1 MVNIRLNAGSTTL
14 GRDDFE
20 GLKVELTSRF
30 GDDALKKA
38 LGQASRDQATFRC
51 SAAGVT
57 VKNLGQNPTVGV
69 QQATGDWEWLKEGDE
84 SLLVPGMRVT
94 FFRSRVLREA
104 ASFVLVQH
112 AGAYELTTG
121 PAPPPAT
128 AATAAIAATAAE
140 AAAAAAI
147 GTASAAPATDAS
159 LAPPASPPP
168 ADAAAAAPAAAAN
181 LQRDLLPTDPAIPDA
196 RTPAATKRERPG
208 ASDAPPAASRAKR
221 SPGDSAA
228 GGPAFAWE
236 ATRESSR
243 RRSMRISEGEI
254 ADSQGEVR
262 IAEGEVRISEE
273 EIAEAIKEGI
283 VEGVGGMDGGAAAAQ
298 PKEEEAKEEQGS
310 GLDLRRAFD
319 GRTVY
324 LNKLEGVA
332 ASEGGGAPAIV
343 ARPELVGEVAR
354 LATVLLTSYGT
365 DYSFVA
371 DLLRG
376 APAADRSRPGA
387 IETVRV

>member
-1 MVNIRLNAGSTTL
+1 MVNIRLNAGCTPM
-14 GRDDFE
+14 GRDDL
-20 GLKVELTSRF
+20 GGVKVELTSRF

-38 LGQASRDQATFRC
+38 LGQVSREQAAFRC

-57 VKNLGQNPTVGV
+57 VRNLTQNPSVGV

-112 AGAYELTTG
+112 AGAYELTTD
-121 PAPPPAT
+121 PAPAPATAVPAAT
-128 AATAAIAATAAE
+128 AATAATAAE

-147 GTASAAPATDAS
+147 ATPSAAPATAAS
-159 LAPPASPPP
+159 PAPPASPPP
-168 ADAAAAAPAAAAN
+168 ADAAVAAPAAAAN
-181 LQRDLLPTDPAIPDA
+181 LQRDVLPTDSPIPDA

-208 ASDAPPAASRAKR
+208 ASDAPPAASRAKP

-228 GGPAFAWE
+228 GGPAPAWE

-243 RRSMRISEGEI
+243 RRSMRTSEGEI
-254 ADSQGEVR
+254 AVSQGEVR
-262 IAEGEVRISEE
+262 ISEGEVRISEE

-298 PKEEEAKEEQGS
+298 PKEEEPKEEIWIAS
-310 GLDLRRAFD
+310 SP
-319 GRTVY
+319 
-324 LNKLEGVA
+324 GVL
-332 ASEGGGAPAIV
+332 S
-343 ARPELVGEVAR
+343 
-354 LATVLLTSYGT
+354 
-365 DYSFVA
+365 
-371 DLLRG
+371 
-376 APAADRSRPGA
+376 
-387 IETVRV
+387 

>member
-14 GRDDFE
+14 GRDDL
-20 GLKVELTSRF
+20 GGVKVELTSRF

-38 LGQASRDQATFRC
+38 LGQVSREQAAFHC

-57 VKNLGQNPTVGV
+57 VRNLRQNPSVGV

-181 LQRDLLPTDPAIPDA
+181 LQRDLLPTDPPDA